1 MISIFFENFSMAL
14 SSVLSNKTRSL
25 LTALGIIIGVF
36 SVTLMGT
43 LISGLD
49 RSFEGSMSML
59 GRDILYISRFEWFG
73 DQEWWEVRNRPRMRI
88 EYVNKI
94 KNKSRYALAVAPVMQ
109 RGAELSIK
117 ENNIRTEIFG
127 TNIDY
132 IKTISADI
140 KEGRFFSNSDDRKGR
155 RVAVVGHGIKDAFFE
170 EKNPIGE
177 DIKIDGEKFRIIGV
191 LEKQGKF
198 LGLFSV
204 DNQAIIPQGAYM
216 RLFSRRGWTR
226 LSVKVPEQKI
236 VEAKDEIYSIM
247 RQIRGLKPNQED
259 DFAINQTKAF
269 EKQYNSMK
277 IAIAGTGFFITMLS
291 LVVGG
296 IGIMNIMFVSVKERT
311 REIGV
316 RKAIGATKQDIL
328 TQFLMEAVFLSEFGG
343 IVGIIM
349 GVAGGNMVAVIFN
362 IPAVIPIDWAV
373 IGLVVCS
380 VIGIGFGIYPAW
392 RAAQLDPIESLRFE

>member
-1 MISIFFENFSMAL
+1 MNSIFIENFRMAI

-59 GRDILYISRFEWFG
+59 GRDILYISRYEWFG
-73 DQEWWEVRNRPRMRI
+73 DLEWWEVRNRPRMRTD
-88 EYVNKI
+88 YVDKI

-109 RGAELSIK
+109 RGADLSFE

-132 IKTISADI
+132 MQTISAEI
-140 KEGRFFSNSDDRKGR
+140 KEGRFFSDSDDRKGR
-155 RVAVVGHGIKDAFFE
+155 RVTVIGYGIKDAFF
-170 EKNPIGE
+170 KGRDPIGE
-177 DIKIDGEKFRIIGV
+177 SIRIDGEKFKVIGV

-204 DNQAIIPQGAYM
+204 DNQAIIPKGAYM

-226 LSVKVPEQKI
+226 LSVKVPEQKL
-236 VEAKDEIYSIM
+236 EQAKDEIYSIM
-247 RQIRGLKPNQED
+247 RQIRGLKPSEKD

-269 EKQYNSMK
+269 EKQYNSIK

-316 RKAIGATKQDIL
+316 RKAIGATKNMIMG
-328 TQFLMEAVFLSEFGG
+328 QFLMEAITICLVA
-343 IVGIIM
+343 GIIGLFFAYFTSLIVNEFFPSTM
-349 GVAGGNMVAVIFN
+349 PLGLSILAVLMSIFVGVVSGI
-362 IPAVIPIDWAV
+362 IP
-373 IGLVVCS
+373 S
-380 VIGIGFGIYPAW
+380 YK
-392 RAAQLDPIESLRFE
+392 AANLDPIDSLRYE